1 MNQLAHFYL
10 STLCR
15 IIKGVTR
22 AVVYTVASSGESFA
36 PSAQQPEDIKDF
48 KFAERAVQAVLAKKQ
63 CLLMQRKNSVAETGE
78 SLEMIACPLFVND
91 RLHGV
96 VVIEM
101 TCRTSA
107 RQQETIRQMQ
117 GAAIWF
123 ETMARQH
130 AVSGKSELATIV
142 EFVAACL
149 EQERF
154 EAAATDVV
162 TDLSIRFSCDR
173 VSIGFLSGREMIV
186 EAVSRNAGFDRKS
199 GMICDISEAMYEA
212 IEQDCSILYPQTND
226 AVLLSRCHA
235 VLADE
240 HGSGSILTVPFGGQ
254 GKVNGAVLIER
265 SSDNMFDQKTREYFE
280 QVVAMIGPI
289 LAVRR
294 RDEQWLPLKVS
305 HSIKQLLSKIFGPGH
320 VYLKFG
326 LIIVTFCALFLA
338 FMSGEYRV
346 TGKAR
351 LEALIQRVVVAP
363 QDGYIAG
370 VNVRPGDLVQK
381 GKILGDL
388 DDKDLELERRKW
400 SSQLEQLLS
409 EHRDALARHDRSK
422 VGIINAKILQARAR
436 LNLVREQLAR
446 TRLTAPFDGLIVSG
460 DLSQSLGAPV
470 ERGQVLFTIAPLDAY
485 RVILKVDER
494 DIGDIR
500 KGQPGSL
507 VLSGMP
513 GHSLPFTV
521 NKITPV
527 SKVEEG
533 RNFFQVEA
541 GIKEKSDLLR
551 PGMEGVAK
559 IDIDRR
565 KLLWIWTHR
574 LIDWLRLSLWSWRL

>member
-1 MNQLAHFYL
+1 
-10 STLCR
+10 
-15 IIKGVTR
+15 
-22 AVVYTVASSGESFA
+22 
-36 PSAQQPEDIKDF
+36 
-48 KFAERAVQAVLAKKQ
+48 
-63 CLLMQRKNSVAETGE
+63 
-78 SLEMIACPLFVND
+78 
-91 RLHGV
+91 
-96 VVIEM
+96 
-101 TCRTSA
+101 
-107 RQQETIRQMQ
+107 
-117 GAAIWF
+117 
-123 ETMARQH
+123 
-130 AVSGKSELATIV
+130 
-142 EFVAACL
+142 
-149 EQERF
+149 
-154 EAAATDVV
+154 
-162 TDLSIRFSCDR
+162 
-173 VSIGFLSGREMIV
+173 
-186 EAVSRNAGFDRKS
+186 
-199 GMICDISEAMYEA
+199 MYEA